1 MYLQFYNQHTHSIS
15 ILMYRQM
22 LDHAKSVTHIAE
34 RKHRD
39 RFSSKRRQMEE
50 EQKIKVITKGEP
62 DHVQKLCFT
71 SCSIL
76 QNLQCEIATNFSFS

>member
-1 MYLQFYNQHTHSIS
+1 MYLQFPNLQTQSIF

-39 RFSSKRRQMEE
+39 LFSSKRRKMEE
-50 EQKIKVITKGEP
+50 EQKI
-62 DHVQKLCFT
+62 
-71 SCSIL
+71 
-76 QNLQCEIATNFSFS
+76 